1 MGSSRPAPGG
11 NTRISRRVVFAVA
24 ASAAIGGGN
33 SMALW
38 AGDSGCRCAAPH
50 EEITQKISW
59 LQGRAGRCNPT

>member
-33 SMALW
+33 RMAQG
-38 AGDSGCRCAAPH
+38 AGVPGFRYAAPH
-50 EEITQKISW
+50 EEITQKTS
-59 LQGRAGRCNPT
+59 